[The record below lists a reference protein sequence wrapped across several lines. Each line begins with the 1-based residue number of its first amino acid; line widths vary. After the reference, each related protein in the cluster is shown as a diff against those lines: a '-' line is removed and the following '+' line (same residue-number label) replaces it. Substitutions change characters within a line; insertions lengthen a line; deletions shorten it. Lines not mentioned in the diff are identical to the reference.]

1 MTKWTMAYREL
12 FVLTSLVILLPTLT
26 SALLWRKVTWFPM
39 GLLVTHYWL
48 VLFFILRDRDNAQQ
62 SARVL
67 RLIFWIMPVTSLIGG
82 AVQALVRA
90 GFDGYALIVTVF
102 YLAFGLMFLVLG
114 NSMPKVRQNSTIGIK
129 IKWTLENE
137 QNWNATHRFSGRL
150 WVVGG
155 ILCMTCALY
164 PESDVALGI
173 FNVEVLVLA
182 FLPMIYSYRYYR
194 RQLADGDIAPSPVS
208 RKGVAAVALFT
219 VAICAFVGWSLF
231 SGSMNVR
238 FDADAVSI
246 ETRQWKDLTIPYA
259 DIDDIVY
266 YDHDP
271 SQNVDGARV
280 NGFGNLRFSM
290 GTFENTLYGRYTRYT
305 HASCDACIVM
315 DAGGA
320 TIVINGAD
328 EEDTQ
333 ALYDELQVRVE

>member
-12 FVLTSLVILLPTLT
+12 FVLTSLVILLPTLVG
-26 SALLWRKVTWFPM
+26 ALCWREFVWFPL
-39 GLLVTHYWL
+39 GLLATHWL

-62 SARVL
+62 SARVI

-102 YLAFGLMFLVLG
+102 YLSFGLMFLILG

-137 QNWNATHRFSGRL
+137 ENWNATHRFSGKL
-150 WVVGG
+150 WVIGG
-155 ILCMTCALY
+155 ILCMACALVA
-164 PESDVALGI
+164 ESAIATVV
-173 FNVEVLVLA
+173 FFVCVLA
-182 FLPMIYSYRYYR
+182 LAILPMGYSYRYYR

-231 SGSMNVR
+231 SGSMSVH
-238 FDADAVSI
+238 FGADAVSI
-246 ETRQWKDLTIPYA
+246 ETRQWKDLTIPYT
-259 DIDDIVY
+259 DIDDIVC

-271 SQNVDGARV
+271 SKNVDGVRV

-315 DAGGA
+315 DAGGE
-320 TIVINGAD
+320 TVVINGAD

-333 ALYDELQVRVE
+333 ALYDELQARVE

>member
-1 MTKWTMAYREL
+1 MKKWTMAYREL
-12 FVLTSLVILLPTLT
+12 FVLTSLVILLPTLVG
-26 SALLWRKVTWFPM
+26 ALCWREFVWFPL
-39 GLLVTHYWL
+39 GLLATHWL
-48 VLFFILRDRDNAQQ
+48 VLFFILRDRDNAQK
-62 SARVL
+62 SARVI
-67 RLIFWIMPVTSLIGG
+67 RLIFWILPVTSLIGG

-155 ILCMTCALY
+155 ILCMACALY

-173 FNVEVLVLA
+173 FTVDVLVLA

-208 RKGVAAVALFT
+208 RKGVTAVALFT
-219 VAICAFVGWSLF
+219 VAICAFVGWLLF

-246 ETRQWKDLTIPYA
+246 ETRQWKDLTIPYT

-271 SQNVDGARV
+271 SQNVDGVRV

-305 HASCDACIVM
+305 HASCDAVIVLEAN
-315 DAGGA
+315 DGI
-320 TIVINGAD
+320 IVLNGAD
-328 EEDTQ
+328 ESAT
-333 ALYDELQVRVE
+333 RVIYEQLLENVE

>member
-12 FVLTSLVILLPTLT
+12 FVLTSLVILLPTLVG
-26 SALLWRKVTWFPM
+26 ALCWREFVWFPL
-39 GLLVTHYWL
+39 GLLVTHCL

-62 SARVL
+62 SARVI

-155 ILCMTCALY
+155 ILCMACALH

-173 FNVEVLVLA
+173 FTVDVLVLA

-208 RKGVAAVALFT
+208 RKGAAAVAIFT
-219 VAICAFVGWSLF
+219 VAICAFIGWSLF

-246 ETRQWKDLTIPYA
+246 ETR
-259 DIDDIVY
+259 
-266 YDHDP
+266 
-271 SQNVDGARV
+271 
-280 NGFGNLRFSM
+280 
-290 GTFENTLYGRYTRYT
+290 
-305 HASCDACIVM
+305 
-315 DAGGA
+315 
-320 TIVINGAD
+320 
-328 EEDTQ
+328 
-333 ALYDELQVRVE
+333 

>member
-1 MTKWTMAYREL
+1 MYA
-12 FVLTSLVILLPTLT
+12 
-26 SALLWRKVTWFPM
+26 
-39 GLLVTHYWL
+39 LLVT
-48 VLFFILRDRDNAQQ
+48 IL
-62 SARVL
+62 
-67 RLIFWIMPVTSLIGG
+67 
-82 AVQALVRA
+82 
-90 GFDGYALIVTVF
+90 
-102 YLAFGLMFLVLG
+102 YLSFGLMFLVLG
-114 NSMPKVRQNSTIGIK
+114 NILPKVRQNNTIGIK

-137 QNWNATHRFSGRL
+137 ENWNATHRFSGRL
-150 WVVGG
+150 WVIGG
-155 ILCMTCALY
+155 ILCMACALVA
-164 PESDVALGI
+164 ESAIAMVV
-173 FNVEVLVLA
+173 FFVCVLA
-182 FLPMIYSYRYYR
+182 LAILPMGYSYRYYR
-194 RQLADGDIAPSPVS
+194 RQLASGSIAPSPVS
-208 RKGVAAVALFT
+208 RKGAAAVAIFT
-219 VAICAFVGWSLF
+219 VAICAFIGWSLF

-290 GTFENTLYGRYTRYT
+290 GTFENPLYGRYTRYT

-333 ALYDELQVRVE
+333 ALYDELQARVE

>member
-12 FVLTSLVILLPTLT
+12 FVLTSLVILLPTLVG
-26 SALLWRKVTWFPM
+26 ALCWREFVWFPL
-39 GLLVTHYWL
+39 GLLATHWL
-48 VLFFILRDRDNAQQ
+48 VLFFILRDHANAAQ
-62 SARVL
+62 SPRIL
-67 RLIFWIMPVTSLIGG
+67 RLIFWLLPVTALIGG

-137 QNWNATHRFSGRL
+137 RNWNATHRFSGRL

-155 ILCMTCALY
+155 ILCMACALY

-173 FNVEVLVLA
+173 FTVDVLVLA
-182 FLPMIYSYRYYR
+182 FLPMIYSYRSYR
-194 RQLADGDIAPSPVS
+194 RQLANGDIAPSPVS
-208 RKGVAAVALFT
+208 RKGAAAVAIFT

-246 ETRQWKDLTIPYA
+246 ETRQWKELTIPYT

-271 SQNVDGARV
+271 SKNVDGVRV
-280 NGFGNLRFSM
+280 NGFGNMRFSM

-315 DAGGA
+315 DAGGE
-320 TIVINGAD
+320 TVVINGAD
-328 EEDTQ
+328 EEATK
-333 ALYDELQVRVE
+333 AIYETLREHVEK

>member
-1 MTKWTMAYREL
+1 MTKWTTAYREL
-12 FVLTSLVILLPTLT
+12 FVLTSLVILLPTLVG
-26 SALLWRKVTWFPM
+26 ALCWREFVWFPL
-39 GLLVTHYWL
+39 GLLATHWL
-48 VLFFILRDRDNAQQ
+48 VLFFILRDHANAAQ
-62 SARVL
+62 SPRIL
-67 RLIFWIMPVTSLIGG
+67 RLIFWLLPVTALIGG
-82 AVQALVRA
+82 AVLALLRS
-90 GFDGYALIVTVF
+90 GFDAYALIVTIL
-102 YLAFGLMFLVLG
+102 YLSFGLMVLVLG
-114 NSMPKVRQNSTIGIK
+114 NIMPKVRQNNTIGIK

-137 QNWNATHRFSGRL
+137 ENWNATHRFSGRL
-150 WVVGG
+150 WVIGG

>member
-12 FVLTSLVILLPTLT
+12 FVLTSLVILLPTLVG
-26 SALLWRKVTWFPM
+26 ALCWREFVWFPL
-39 GLLVTHYWL
+39 GLLATHWL
-48 VLFFILRDRDNAQQ
+48 VLFFILRDHANAAQ
-62 SARVL
+62 SPRIL
-67 RLIFWIMPVTSLIGG
+67 RLIFWLLPVTALIGG
-82 AVQALVRA
+82 AVLALLRS
-90 GFDGYALIVTVF
+90 GFDAYALIVTIL
-102 YLAFGLMFLVLG
+102 YLSFGLMFLVLG

-194 RQLADGDIAPSPVS
+194 CQLADGDIAPSPVS

-333 ALYDELQVRVE
+333 ALYDELQARVE

>member
-1 MTKWTMAYREL
+1 MTKWTTAYREL
-12 FVLTSLVILLPTLT
+12 FVLTSLVILLPTLVG
-26 SALLWRKVTWFPM
+26 ALCWREFVWFPL
-39 GLLVTHYWL
+39 GLLVTHWL
-48 VLFFILRDRDNAQQ
+48 VLFFILRDHANAAQ
-62 SARVL
+62 SPRIL
-67 RLIFWIMPVTSLIGG
+67 RLIFWLLPVTALIGG
-82 AVQALVRA
+82 AVLALLRS
-90 GFDGYALIVTVF
+90 GFDAYALIVTIL
-102 YLAFGLMFLVLG
+102 YLSFGLMFLVLG
-114 NSMPKVRQNSTIGIK
+114 NILPKVRQNNTIGIK

-155 ILCMTCALY
+155 ILSMACALY

-173 FNVEVLVLA
+173 FTVDVLVLA

-208 RKGVAAVALFT
+208 RKGAAAVALFT
-219 VAICAFVGWSLF
+219 VAICAFIGWSLF
-231 SGSMNVR
+231 SGSMSVH
-238 FDADAVSI
+238 FGADAVSI

-290 GTFENTLYGRYTRYT
+290 GTFKNTLYGRYTRYT

-315 DAGGA
+315 DAGGE

-328 EEDTQ
+328 EEATK
-333 ALYDELQVRVE
+333 AIYETLREHVGK

>member
-1 MTKWTMAYREL
+1 MKKWTTAYRNAL
-12 FVLTSLVILLPTLT
+12 LLTSLVILLPTLT

-39 GLLVTHYWL
+39 GLLVTHWL

-62 SARVL
+62 SARVI

-266 YDHDP
+266 YNHDP

-315 DAGGA
+315 DAGGE

-328 EEDTQ
+328 EEATK
-333 ALYDELQVRVE
+333 AIYETLREHVGK

>member
-12 FVLTSLVILLPTLT
+12 FVLTSLVILLPTLVG
-26 SALLWRKVTWFPM
+26 ALCWREFVWFPL
-39 GLLVTHYWL
+39 GLLATHWL
-48 VLFFILRDRDNAQQ
+48 VLFFILRDHANAAQ
-62 SARVL
+62 SPRIL
-67 RLIFWIMPVTSLIGG
+67 RLIFWLLPVTALIGG
-82 AVQALVRA
+82 AVLALLRS
-90 GFDGYALIVTVF
+90 GFDAYALIVTIL
-102 YLAFGLMFLVLG
+102 YLSFGLMFLVLG
-114 NSMPKVRQNSTIGIK
+114 NILPKVRQNNTIGIK

>member
-1 MTKWTMAYREL
+1 
-12 FVLTSLVILLPTLT
+12 
-26 SALLWRKVTWFPM
+26 
-39 GLLVTHYWL
+39 
-48 VLFFILRDRDNAQQ
+48 
-62 SARVL
+62 
-67 RLIFWIMPVTSLIGG
+67 MPVTSLIGG

-155 ILCMTCALY
+155 ILCMACALY

-173 FNVEVLVLA
+173 FTVDVLVLA

-208 RKGVAAVALFT
+208 RKGAAAVVLFT
-219 VAICAFVGWSLF
+219 VAICAFIGWSLF
-231 SGSMNVR
+231 SGSMSAH
-238 FDADAVSI
+238 FGADAVSI
-246 ETRQWKDLTIPYA
+246 ETRQWKDLTIPYT

-271 SQNVDGARV
+271 SKNVDGVRV

-315 DAGGA
+315 DAGGE
-320 TIVINGAD
+320 TVVINGAD
-328 EEDTQ
+328 EEATK
-333 ALYDELQVRVE
+333 AIYETLREHVEK

>member
-1 MTKWTMAYREL
+1 MTKWTTAYREL
-12 FVLTSLVILLPTLT
+12 FVLTSLVILLPTLVG
-26 SALLWRKVTWFPM
+26 ALCWREFVWFPL
-39 GLLVTHYWL
+39 GLLATHWL
-48 VLFFILRDRDNAQQ
+48 VLFFILRDHANAAQ
-62 SARVL
+62 SPRIL
-67 RLIFWIMPVTSLIGG
+67 RLIFWLLPVTALIGG
-82 AVQALVRA
+82 AVLALLRS
-90 GFDGYALIVTVF
+90 GFDAYALIVTIL
-102 YLAFGLMFLVLG
+102 YLSFGLMFLVLG
-114 NSMPKVRQNSTIGIK
+114 NILPKVRQNNTIGIK
-129 IKWTLENE
+129 IKWMLENE

-150 WVVGG
+150 WVIGG
-155 ILCMTCALY
+155 ILCMACAPY

-333 ALYDELQVRVE
+333 ALYDELQARVE

>member
-12 FVLTSLVILLPTLT
+12 FVLTSLVILLPTLVG
-26 SALLWRKVTWFPM
+26 ALCWREFVWFPL
-39 GLLVTHYWL
+39 GLLATHWL
-48 VLFFILRDRDNAQQ
+48 VLFFILRDHANAQQ
-62 SARVL
+62 SARVI

-305 HASCDACIVM
+305 HASCDAVIVLESNS
-315 DAGGA
+315 D
-320 TIVINGAD
+320 TIVLNAAD
-328 EEDTQ
+328 ESATRAIYEQ
-333 ALYDELQVRVE
+333 LLENIE

>member
-1 MTKWTMAYREL
+1 MTKWTMAYKNAL
-12 FVLTSLVILLPTLT
+12 LLTSLVILLPTLT

-39 GLLVTHYWL
+39 GLLVTHWL

-62 SARVL
+62 NARVI

-155 ILCMTCALY
+155 ILSMACALVA
-164 PESDVALGI
+164 ESSIAMVV
-173 FNVEVLVLA
+173 FFVCVLA
-182 FLPMIYSYRYYR
+182 LAILPMGYSYRYYR
-194 RQLADGDIAPSPVS
+194 RQLASGSIAPSPVS
-208 RKGVAAVALFT
+208 RKGAAFVVLFIIAL
-219 VAICAFVGWSLF
+219 CAFTGWTLF
-231 SGSMNVR
+231 SGSMSVNV
-238 FDADAVSI
+238 DDNALTI
-246 ETRQWKDLTIPYA
+246 ETKQWKDLTIPYSE
-259 DIDDIVY
+259 IDSLTY

-271 SQNVDGARV
+271 SANSGDVRT

-290 GTFENTLYGRYTRYT
+290 GKFGNDLYGSYTRYT
-305 HASCDACIVM
+305 HASCDAVIVLEAN
-315 DAGGA
+315 DGI
-320 TIVINGAD
+320 IVLNGAD
-328 EEDTQ
+328 ESAT
-333 ALYDELQVRVE
+333 RVIYEQLLENVE

>member
-1 MTKWTMAYREL
+1 MTKWTTAYREL
-12 FVLTSLVILLPTLT
+12 FVLTSLVILLPTLVG
-26 SALLWRKVTWFPM
+26 ALCWREFVWFPL
-39 GLLVTHYWL
+39 GLLATHWL
-48 VLFFILRDRDNAQQ
+48 VLFFILHDHANAAQ
-62 SARVL
+62 SPRIL
-67 RLIFWIMPVTSLIGG
+67 RLIFWLLPVTALIGG
-82 AVQALVRA
+82 AALALLRS
-90 GFDGYALIVTVF
+90 GFDAYALIVTIL
-102 YLAFGLMFLVLG
+102 YLSFGLMFLVLG
-114 NSMPKVRQNSTIGIK
+114 NILPKVRQNNTIGIK
-129 IKWTLENE
+129 TKWTLENE

>member
-12 FVLTSLVILLPTLT
+12 FVLTSLVILLPTLVG
-26 SALLWRKVTWFPM
+26 ALCWREFVWFPL
-39 GLLVTHYWL
+39 GLLATHWL
-48 VLFFILRDRDNAQQ
+48 VLFFILRDHANAAQ
-62 SARVL
+62 SPRIL
-67 RLIFWIMPVTSLIGG
+67 RLIFWLLPVTALIGG
-82 AVQALVRA
+82 AVLALLRS
-90 GFDGYALIVTVF
+90 GFDAYALIVTIL
-102 YLAFGLMFLVLG
+102 YLSFGLMFLVLG
-114 NSMPKVRQNSTIGIK
+114 NILPKVRQNNTIGIK

-155 ILCMTCALY
+155 ILCMACALY

-173 FNVEVLVLA
+173 FTVDVLVLA

-208 RKGVAAVALFT
+208 RKGAAAVALFT
-219 VAICAFVGWSLF
+219 VAICAFIGWSLF
-231 SGSMNVR
+231 SGSMSVH
-238 FDADAVSI
+238 FGADAVSI
-246 ETRQWKDLTIPYA
+246 EIRQWKALTIPYA

-290 GTFENTLYGRYTRYT
+290 GTFKNTLYGRYTRYT

-315 DAGGA
+315 DAGGE

-328 EEDTQ
+328 EEATK
-333 ALYDELQVRVE
+333 AIYETLREHVGK

>member
-12 FVLTSLVILLPTLT
+12 FVLTSLVILLPTLVG
-26 SALLWRKVTWFPM
+26 ALCWREFVWFPL
-39 GLLVTHYWL
+39 GLLATHWL
-48 VLFFILRDRDNAQQ
+48 VLFFILRDHANAAQ
-62 SARVL
+62 SPRIL
-67 RLIFWIMPVTSLIGG
+67 RLIFWLLPVTALIGG

-114 NSMPKVRQNSTIGIK
+114 KSMPKVQQNSTIGIK

-155 ILCMTCALY
+155 ILCMACALY

-173 FNVEVLVLA
+173 FTVDVLVLA

-208 RKGVAAVALFT
+208 RKGAAAVAIFT

-231 SGSMNVR
+231 SGSMGVQ
-238 FDADAVSI
+238 FDAEAVSI
-246 ETRQWKDLTIPYA
+246 ETRQWKDLTIPYV
-259 DIDDIVY
+259 DIDDIAY

-305 HASCDACIVM
+305 HASCDAVIVM
-315 DAGGA
+315 DVSDE
-320 TIVINGAD
+320 TVVLNGAD
-328 EEDTQ
+328 EAETQ
-333 ALYDELQVRVE
+333 ALYNELQAHVG

>member
-12 FVLTSLVILLPTLT
+12 FVLTSLVILLPTLVG
-26 SALLWRKVTWFPM
+26 ALCWREFVWFPL
-39 GLLVTHYWL
+39 GLLATHWL
-48 VLFFILRDRDNAQQ
+48 VLFFILRDHANAAQ
-62 SARVL
+62 SPRIL
-67 RLIFWIMPVTSLIGG
+67 RLIFWLLPVTALIGG
-82 AVQALVRA
+82 AVLALLRS
-90 GFDGYALIVTVF
+90 GFDAYALIVTIL
-102 YLAFGLMFLVLG
+102 YLSFGLMFLVLG
-114 NSMPKVRQNSTIGIK
+114 NILPKVRQNNTIGIK

-155 ILCMTCALY
+155 ILCMACALH

-173 FNVEVLVLA
+173 FTVDVLVLA

-208 RKGVAAVALFT
+208 RKGAAAVAIFT
-219 VAICAFVGWSLF
+219 VAICAFIGWSLF

-290 GTFENTLYGRYTRYT
+290 GKFENDLYGSYTRYT
-305 HASCDACIVM
+305 HASCDAVIVLESNS
-315 DAGGA
+315 D
-320 TIVINGAD
+320 TIVLNGAD
-328 EEDTQ
+328 ESATRAIYEQ
-333 ALYDELQVRVE
+333 LLENIE

>member
-12 FVLTSLVILLPTLT
+12 FVLTSLVILLPTLVG
-26 SALLWRKVTWFPM
+26 ALCWREFVWFPL
-39 GLLVTHYWL
+39 GLLATHWL
-48 VLFFILRDRDNAQQ
+48 GLFFILRDHANAAQ
-62 SARVL
+62 SPRIL
-67 RLIFWIMPVTSLIGG
+67 RLIFWLLPVTALIGG
-82 AVQALVRA
+82 AVLALLRS
-90 GFDGYALIVTVF
+90 GFDAYALIVTIL
-102 YLAFGLMFLVLG
+102 YLSFGLMFLVLG
-114 NSMPKVRQNSTIGIK
+114 NILPKVRQNNTIGIK

-150 WVVGG
+150 WVIGG
-155 ILCMTCALY
+155 ILCMACALY

-333 ALYDELQVRVE
+333 ALYDELQARVE

>member
-12 FVLTSLVILLPTLT
+12 FVLTSLVILLPTLVG
-26 SALLWRKVTWFPM
+26 ALCWREFVWFPL
-39 GLLVTHYWL
+39 GLLATHWL

-62 SARVL
+62 SARVI

-333 ALYDELQVRVE
+333 ALYDELQARVE